1 MNLDD
6 LIMTWKSQDQH
17 IKMQLQNVTIQYLIK
32 EKSKNVLK
40 KIEQYLRWELLSI
53 AFIAVCCVVLFFTV
67 DIPLTPVRWVC
78 FIIFC
83 LTASL
88 HITFYIK
95 GTRKIKLSYGDDLE
109 TNLQRIIQGLTQFQ
123 HQRNLMNIPIIFV
136 CIIMFAGSQNI
147 IVLIPWMLLEFLLWR
162 RMLFPKMRSRFA
174 DYKSD
179 LEYTLRQLRESNG

>member
-1 MNLDD
+1 
-6 LIMTWKSQDQH
+6 MTWKSQDQH
-17 IKMQLQNVTIQYLIK
+17 IKMQLQNETIQYLIK

-40 KIEQYLRWELLSI
+40 KIEQCLRWELLSI
-53 AFIAVCCVVLFFTV
+53 AFIAVFCVVLFFSV
-67 DIPLTPVRWVC
+67 DIPYTPVRWIC

-88 HITFYIK
+88 HITFYVK
-95 GTRKIKLSYGDDLE
+95 GTRKIKLNYSDDLE
-109 TNLQRIIQGLTQFQ
+109 TNLQRIIQGLIHFQ
-123 HQRNLMNIPIIFV
+123 HQRKLMNIPILFV

-162 RMLFPKMRSRFA
+162 WVLFPKMRSRFA

-179 LEYTLRQLRESNG
+179 LEYTLRQLQESNG